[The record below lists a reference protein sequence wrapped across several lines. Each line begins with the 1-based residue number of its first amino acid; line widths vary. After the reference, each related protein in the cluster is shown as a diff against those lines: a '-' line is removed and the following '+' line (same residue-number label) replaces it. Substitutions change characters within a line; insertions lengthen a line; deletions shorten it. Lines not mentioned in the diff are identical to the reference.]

1 MRTSVLVWMN
11 TTGAGDV
18 VTRYVEDLRSARAA
32 GLEAIWTPQ
41 LPYNPDVL
49 TMLAFA
55 LGEVRDVVVA
65 VGVVPIQ
72 TRHPITMA
80 QQALI
85 VSSISGGRLR
95 LGIGLTHPFISD
107 GMYGVPWTRN
117 VRRLEE
123 YLDAL
128 VPLLVDNQ
136 VDSDGDLVTA
146 HVQLAMSPTASPPV
160 YVAALGPQM
169 LGVVGRKAAGTVTA
183 MTGVRTLGSH
193 VVPTLRAAAEAAAR
207 PGCEVVAQFPMCVT
221 DDRSGAHAYLAE
233 RLAVYGAQPSY
244 RAMLDREGAQ
254 GPADI
259 ALIGTEQELTGRVE
273 ELAAVGVDELAVDVH
288 GRNDEERARTRA
300 FLRTLV

>member
-1 MRTSVLVWMN
+1 MGTIDADERAGVDEHDRCRGRCHSV
-11 TTGAGDV
+11 GRGPEG
-18 VTRYVEDLRSARAA
+18 RKRSD
-32 GLEAIWTPQ
+32 LEAIWTPQ

-85 VSSISGGRLR
+85 VRSISRGRLR
-95 LGIGLTHPFISD
+95 LGIGLTHPFTSD
-107 GMYGVPWTRN
+107 GMYGGPRTRN

-128 VPLLVDNQ
+128 VPLLVDHQ

-146 HVQLAMSPTASPPV
+146 HVQLAMSPTASPLV

-183 MTGVRTLGSH
+183 MTGVRTLGS
-193 VVPTLRAAAEAAAR
+193 
-207 PGCEVVAQFPMCVT
+207 
-221 DDRSGAHAYLAE
+221 
-233 RLAVYGAQPSY
+233 
-244 RAMLDREGAQ
+244 
-254 GPADI
+254 
-259 ALIGTEQELTGRVE
+259 
-273 ELAAVGVDELAVDVH
+273 
-288 GRNDEERARTRA
+288 
-300 FLRTLV
+300 

>member
-128 VPLLVDNQ
+128 VPLLVDHQ

-146 HVQLAMSPTASPPV
+146 HVQLAMSPQLHRRCTW
-160 YVAALGPQM
+160 
-169 LGVVGRKAAGTVTA
+169 
-183 MTGVRTLGSH
+183 
-193 VVPTLRAAAEAAAR
+193 LR
-207 PGCEVVAQFPMCVT
+207 
-221 DDRSGAHAYLAE
+221 
-233 RLAVYGAQPSY
+233 
-244 RAMLDREGAQ
+244 LDRRCWVLSG
-254 GPADI
+254 GRRPA
-259 ALIGTEQELTGRVE
+259 RSP
-273 ELAAVGVDELAVDVH
+273 
-288 GRNDEERARTRA
+288 R
-300 FLRTLV
+300 